1 MSVGLPIWM
10 LLGALLAGIATAGFL
25 YFRNK
30 KQHYGKAL
38 TIILFA
44 LRTLLV
50 GLVVLLLFNPYVRQ
64 QFSSVEQPVIVVA
77 HDNSS
82 SIVLGKDSTFYQTD
96 YLKQFADFEASIKED
111 FQVDEYL
118 FGQEV
123 RDFSTLDFTDQL
135 TDVSSLLKSV
145 ERRYYKRNVGA
156 VVLLSDG
163 IYNRGFEPELLA
175 EKFPFPIHTV
185 VLGDTVSRPDL
196 AVRNVHYNRQVAL
209 GSTFPIRV
217 TVSARDLAN
226 RKAILTLSSHGN
238 VIEKQE
244 IEIPSNRFS
253 KEIDFMLEADT
264 KGVKQ
269 IDIELSG
276 IAEEEQLLNN
286 VKHIFVEVLDQ
297 KYKILCLAQS
307 PHPDLAA
314 IRSVLNDN
322 YEVDFAFAKDGVPDF
337 SPFDL
342 LVLHQ
347 MPSSGVDFEGI
358 NNQLEKNTKL
368 PVLFVVGQSTDLSL
382 LNKLQDA
389 YEIKSGATN
398 TVLDVKAHLNGSFST
413 FTIDA
418 KCGEMLA
425 KYPPLAMPHIELSA
439 AKSHDDLLLQDVLG
453 VNSGL
458 PLLSFVRGDR
468 KMAFLFGTY
477 VWRWR
482 LYEYY
487 QSRNHDVFDEVF
499 SKSLKYLLLASD
511 DGSAIYCKE
520 EFFTNEPVIITAEL
534 RNLANEL
541 VTEPELKAQ
550 LVNKLTDE
558 TYDFVFLKRDHDYEL
573 NAGVLPEGLYIYK
586 VEAQMGDR
594 LISASG
600 SFSVVALGIE
610 AQQLTADAARLR
622 NLALL
627 TNGKCYSAHD
637 LQLLADDLR
646 ADKRITSV
654 EHHES
659 RFQDLIHSRWIW
671 FVLIGL
677 AAIEWVLR
685 KMFGSY

>member
-10 LLGALLAGIATAGFL
+10 LVVALLAGMAAAGLL

-64 QFSSVEQPVIVVA
+64 QFSSVEQPVVVVA

-82 SIVLGKDSTFYQTD
+82 SIVLGKDSAFYQTD

-123 RDFSTLDFTDQL
+123 RDFSALDFTDQL

-185 VLGDTVSRPDL
+185 VLGDTISRPDL
-196 AVRNVHYNRQVAL
+196 AVRNVHYNRQVSL
-209 GSTFPIRV
+209 GSTFPVRV
-217 TVSARDLAN
+217 TVSAHDLAN
-226 RKAILTLSSHGN
+226 RKATLTLSSHGN

-337 SPFDL
+337 SSYDL
-342 LVLHQ
+342 LILHQ
-347 MPSSGVDFEGI
+347 MPSTGTDFEGI
-358 NNQLEKNTKL
+358 NKQLEKNTKL
-368 PVLFVVGQSTDLSL
+368 PMLFIVGQATDLAL

-389 YEIKSGATN
+389 YDIRSGATN

-418 KCGEMLA
+418 ECGEMLA
-425 KYPPLAMPHIELSA
+425 KYPPLAMPHVEMSI

-453 VNSGL
+453 VKSGL

-468 KMAFLFGTY
+468 KMAFLFGIN

-487 QSRNHDVFDEVF
+487 QSKNHAVFDEVF

-550 LVNKLTDE
+550 LTNKLTDE
-558 TYDFVFLKRDHDYEL
+558 TYDFVFSKRDHDYEL
-573 NAGVLPEGLYIYK
+573 NAGVLPEGIYIYK
-586 VEAQMGDR
+586 VEAQLGDR

-610 AQQLTADAARLR
+610 AQQLTADAARMR

-627 TNGKCYSAHD
+627 TNGRCYSAHD
-637 LQLLADDLR
+637 LQQLAEDLR

>member
-25 YFRNK
+25 YFRNR

-64 QFSSVEQPVIVVA
+64 QFSSVEQPVVVVA

-96 YLKQFADFEASIKED
+96 YLKQFADFEAVVKED

-185 VLGDTVSRPDL
+185 VLGDTISRPDL

-217 TVSARDLAN
+217 TVSAHDLAN
-226 RKAILTLSSHGN
+226 RKATLTLSSHGN

-314 IRSVLNDN
+314 IRSVFNDN

-337 SPFDL
+337 SSYDL
-342 LVLHQ
+342 LILHQ
-347 MPSSGVDFEGI
+347 MPSLGVDFEGI
-358 NNQLEKNTKL
+358 NKQLEKNTKL
-368 PVLFVVGQSTDLSL
+368 PVLFVVGQATDLSL

-389 YEIKSGATN
+389 YEIRSGATN

-413 FTIDA
+413 FTIEA
-418 KCGEMLA
+418 ECGEMLS
-425 KYPPLAMPHIELSA
+425 KYPPLAMPHVEIVAS
-439 AKSHDDLLLQDVLG
+439 KSHDDLLLQDVLG
-453 VNSGL
+453 VKSGL

-468 KMAFLFGTY
+468 KMAFLFGTN

-487 QSRNHDVFDEVF
+487 QSKNHDVFDEVF

-541 VTEPELKAQ
+541 VTDPELKAQ

-558 TYDFVFLKRDHDYEL
+558 AYDFVFSKRDHDYEL

-600 SFSVVALGIE
+600 SFSVAALGIE
-610 AQQLTADAARLR
+610 AQQLTADVSRLR

-637 LQLLADDLR
+637 LQQLADDLR
-646 ADKRITSV
+646 ADKRITSA

-671 FVLIGL
+671 FVLVVL
-677 AAIEWVLR
+677 VAVEWLLR